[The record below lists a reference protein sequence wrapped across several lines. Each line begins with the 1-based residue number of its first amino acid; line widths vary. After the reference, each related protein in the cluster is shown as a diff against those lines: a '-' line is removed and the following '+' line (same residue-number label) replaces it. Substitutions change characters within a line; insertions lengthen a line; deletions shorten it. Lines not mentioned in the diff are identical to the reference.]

1 MTPSLE
7 EVISPAKRV
16 LHVNDKEYYPRRLD
30 AFGMQLIVKAQE
42 NPKDVIAMCKV
53 VARGFGVSVAE
64 VFGTEDQIGWAPSD
78 IRRAV
83 GMLTEEILAVE
94 EGAPPNSEPAGT
106 RTEG

>member
-1 MTPSLE
+1 MPSLE
-7 EVISPAKRV
+7 ELVNPPKRV

-30 AFGMQLIVKAQE
+30 AFGMQLILKAQE

-64 VFGTEDQIGWAPSD
+64 VFGTEDQIGWSTSD
-78 IRRAV
+78 IRKAV
-83 GMLTEEILAVE
+83 GMLTQEILAVE
-94 EGAPPNSEPAGT
+94 EDAPPNSEPAGA